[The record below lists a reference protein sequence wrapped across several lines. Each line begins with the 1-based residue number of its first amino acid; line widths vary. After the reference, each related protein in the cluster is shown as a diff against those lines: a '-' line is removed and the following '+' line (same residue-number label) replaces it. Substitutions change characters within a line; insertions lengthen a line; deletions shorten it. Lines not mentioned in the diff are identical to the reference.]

1 VQHGRITNAKSIPVI
16 RLQLPCAD
24 AAEYQRIHARVF
36 AQRGVLIRSKRMR
49 PVGTRVRLRIQL
61 ADGSFAHDGPA
72 VVACLLDGPRPA
84 YILELAEPA
93 AERAAAEV
101 EVAIEPPEPAAE
113 PPRTPAPALTPPPG
127 TVVRA
132 GARLPDLFGD
142 LQLPDALEDSGPIEM
157 WPPPATA
164 RARRPTPTPTP
175 VPRPA
180 PRTWRPAIDPPRL
193 ARIDAEPRPR
203 APDAEEPGPAVAAP
217 AQATLDEA
225 SSAEPVPIP
234 DSEVSEVLPDEP
246 AHAPGA
252 GAPGLAAAPEDD
264 APEPTPL
271 PAPTVTRTV
280 TRKTWL
286 LQRVRHIRHTALLG
300 VAAVVCLAIGGGT
313 LVVVASPSR
322 AEARA
327 ADFLAEVRR
336 ADERIQAGRLAGA
349 PDSALD
355 HLVAARDLVPD
366 DPRLATR
373 LKLLA
378 DLFGEL
384 GERAL
389 SRGDLEEAT
398 AHFQARLRADPGN
411 AAARRRLRELSDRAT
426 APSPGRW
433 VATGRPGARS
443 TDKGA
448 R

>member
-1 VQHGRITNAKSIPVI
+1 VQHGRIANTKSIPVI

-24 AAEYQRIHARVF
+24 AAEYQRLHARVF

-49 PVGTRVRLRIQL
+49 PVGSRVRLRIQL
-61 ADGSFAHDGPA
+61 GDGSFAHDGPA

-84 YILELAEPA
+84 YILELADAGDDGAVDAAPEAPPPA
-93 AERAAAEV
+93 AARTEAPAQTPPPAAA
-101 EVAIEPPEPAAE
+101 
-113 PPRTPAPALTPPPG
+113 RTEAPAQTPPPG
-127 TVVRA
+127 AADRA
-132 GARLPDLFGD
+132 FATLPDLFSD
-142 LQLPDALEDSGPIEM
+142 LHLPDALEDSGPIDI
-157 WPPPATA
+157 WPPPARA
-164 RARRPTPTPTP
+164 RAPRPTP
-175 VPRPA
+175 VPRAPA
-180 PRTWRPAIDPPRL
+180 HALRPGIEPPRL
-193 ARIDAEPRPR
+193 SRRSG
-203 APDAEEPGPAVAAP
+203 APQAPAVAAKRTGPVEP
-217 AQATLDEA
+217 AAA
-225 SSAEPVPIP
+225 AEPAVPEAA
-234 DSEVSEVLPDEP
+234 DSDVMEVVPEEVPTAP
-246 AHAPGA
+246 A
-252 GAPGLAAAPEDD
+252 LAAAAEDD

-280 TRKTWL
+280 TRTTRL
-286 LQRVRHIRHTALLG
+286 LQRVRHVRHAAIIA
-300 VAAVVCLAIGGGT
+300 VAAVVVLAVGGGT
-313 LVVVASPSR
+313 LVLVASPTR

-327 ADFLAEVRR
+327 ADFAAELHR
-336 ADERIQAGRLAGA
+336 ADERILAGRLAGT

-355 HLVAARDLVPD
+355 RLVTARELVPD

-389 SRGDLEEAT
+389 SRGDVEEAT

-411 AAARRRLRELSDRAT
+411 AAARRRLRELSDRST

-433 VATGRPGARS
+433 VATGTKPAARS